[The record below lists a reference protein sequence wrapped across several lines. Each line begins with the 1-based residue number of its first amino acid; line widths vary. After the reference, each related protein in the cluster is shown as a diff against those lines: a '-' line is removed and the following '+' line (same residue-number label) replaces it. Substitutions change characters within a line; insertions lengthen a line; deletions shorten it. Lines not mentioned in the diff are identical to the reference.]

1 VRRYAYKNA
10 RLPQVTGLAL
20 QLGVLV
26 GGAVLTEVAFA
37 YPGLGSLVLAAIGN
51 DDYFLL
57 QGIFMFIIVG
67 VLAANFIIDIVY
79 VLIDPRT
86 RVGIAGA

>member
-1 VRRYAYKNA
+1 
-10 RLPQVTGLAL
+10 
-20 QLGVLV
+20 
-26 GGAVLTEVAFA
+26 VLTEVAFA

>member
-1 VRRYAYKNA
+1 
-10 RLPQVTGLAL
+10 LPQITGLAL